1 MSRSGTSK
9 RRSLDRRGATALE
22 FGAAAPVFLMLLLTV
37 FEGSRYHFV
46 SESLHHFVGE
56 VARAAMINP
65 ASNPEAQM
73 DALLRKAPVLR
84 RNDFKAFNVEITRAT
99 APSPTTVRVSAS
111 YKSLTASKMASE
123 LFPNLFKPTIDV
135 AIELRFLA
143 PAPGA

>member
-1 MSRSGTSK
+1 M
-9 RRSLDRRGATALE
+9 
-22 FGAAAPVFLMLLLTV
+22 
-37 FEGSRYHFV
+37 FEGSRYYFV
-46 SESLHHFVGE
+46 SESLHYFVGE

-65 ASNPEAQM
+65 DPNPEAQM

-84 RNDFKAFNVEITRAT
+84 RNDFKAFDVEITRAT

-123 LFPNLFKPTIDV
+123 LFPNLFKPTIGV